1 MSYDY
6 DILPH
11 TGIQK
16 LHPYVPGKTTDAL
29 SHEKHLTNVIKLA
42 SNENPLG
49 CSASVLEALKTL
61 TPHDIATYPISR
73 ENPLRQTIAAHT
85 NLNPASVILSNGSD
99 ILFHLLLECFAL
111 HTNKHV
117 LTHEYAFITY
127 EVQANTL
134 GIPIQKIPLQTDW
147 TVDIDG
153 LIHACSEKTAL
164 IFLANP
170 NNPTGLLIPHE
181 DIERLLNNI
190 PDSTILVLDEAY
202 HEYTPVKQQSN
213 ASKYLAKYPNLVITR
228 TFSKVYGLAA
238 LRLGYA
244 LGNPDII
251 ALLHRIQLPFTV
263 SLPSM
268 LAGIAALNDQDFV
281 AQSIA
286 SNQKG
291 LVQITQALDQL
302 GLEHL
307 PTACNFITFDCGRNA
322 VELDKHLQARGII
335 TRPLAPYG
343 LTQHLRVTIGTYE
356 QNIRFLNALPICLK
370 ETSS

>member
-6 DILPH
+6 NTFPH

-16 LHPYVPGKTTDAL
+16 LHPYIPGKTTDAL
-29 SHEKHLTNVIKLA
+29 THEKGLTDVIKLA

-49 CSASVLEALKTL
+49 CSPNVIEALSTL
-61 TPHDIATYPISR
+61 TPHEIATYAVSR
-73 ENPLRQTIAAHT
+73 EHPLRETLAKHT
-85 NLNPASVILSNGSD
+85 GLHQEALILSNGSD
-99 ILFHLLLECFAL
+99 MLFHLLLECFAL
-111 HTNKHV
+111 HTGKHV

-134 GIPIQKIPLQTDW
+134 GIPIRKIPLQANW

-153 LIHACSEKTAL
+153 LIDACSEKTAL

-170 NNPTGLLIPHE
+170 NNPTGVFIQP
-181 DIERLLNNI
+181 DAIEKLLNNI
-190 PDSTILVLDEAY
+190 PESTLLVLDEAY
-202 HEYTPVKQQSN
+202 HEYIPPEQQ
-213 ASKYLAKYPNLVITR
+213 APTTAWLQKYPNLVITR
-228 TFSKVYGLAA
+228 TFSKAYGLAA

-263 SLPSM
+263 SLPAM
-268 LAGIAALNDQDFV
+268 LSGIAALDDQDFV
-281 AQSIA
+281 QQSMT

-291 LVQITQALDQL
+291 LVQIQEALDQL
-302 GLEHL
+302 GLTHL
-307 PTACNFITFDCGRNA
+307 PSACNFITFDCGRNA
-322 VELDKHLQARGII
+322 VELDRHLQARGII

-343 LTQHLRVTIGTYE
+343 LTQHLRVTIGTHE
-356 QNIRFLNALPICLK
+356 QNTRFLNALPICLK

>member
-6 DILPH
+6 NTLPH
-11 TGIQK
+11 LGIQK

-29 SHEKHLTNVIKLA
+29 SHEKQISNIIKLA

-49 CSASVLEALKTL
+49 CSPTILDAFAKL

-73 ENPLRQTIAAHT
+73 ENPLRDALAAHT
-85 NLNPASVILSNGSD
+85 NLDASSIILSNGSD

-111 HTNKHV
+111 HTHKHV
-117 LTHEYAFITY
+117 LTHDCAFITY

-134 GIPIQKIPLQTDW
+134 GIPIKKMPLQPNW
-147 TVDIDG
+147 TVDIDA
-153 LIHACSEKTAL
+153 LIHACTEKTAL

-170 NNPTGLLIPHE
+170 NNPTGLLIKP
-181 DIERLLNNI
+181 DAIEKLLDNI
-190 PDSTILVLDEAY
+190 PETTLLVLDEAY
-202 HEYTPVKQQSN
+202 YEYTPPEQQTHTN
-213 ASKYLAKYPNLVITR
+213 AWLAKYPNLVMTR

-244 LGNPDII
+244 LANPKII

-263 SLPSM
+263 SQPSM
-268 LAGIAALNDQDFV
+268 LSGIAALADQSFV
-281 AQSIA
+281 QQSVT
-286 SNQKG
+286 SNQEG
-291 LVQITQALDQL
+291 LIQVQEALDQL
-302 GLEHL
+302 GLDYL
-307 PTACNFITFDCGRNA
+307 PSACNFITFDCGRNA
-322 VELDKHLQARGII
+322 VELDHHLQARGII
-335 TRPLAPYG
+335 TRPLTPYG

-356 QNIRFLNALPICLK
+356 QNKQFLNALPICLK